1 MGKGD
6 LQRRLAG
13 EKDSRLGISK
23 ESLAKV
29 LEFQRAQETIIF
41 LLYLLLSRLKVSRR
55 SGNMNM
61 SNGVKMSQL

>member
-1 MGKGD
+1 MGKRD

-29 LEFQRAQETIIF
+29 LEFQGAQETIIF

-61 SNGVKMSQL
+61 SNGVNMS